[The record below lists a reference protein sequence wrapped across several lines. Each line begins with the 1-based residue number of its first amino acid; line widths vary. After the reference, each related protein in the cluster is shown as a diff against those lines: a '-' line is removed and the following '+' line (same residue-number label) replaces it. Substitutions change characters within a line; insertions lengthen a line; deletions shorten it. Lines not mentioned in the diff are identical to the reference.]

1 VQQRRPATPIS
12 EFARYLR
19 TETVGGVVLLGATV
33 VALVW
38 ANSPWA
44 PFYEAMRDTVVGPAA
59 LHLDLT
65 LAHWATDGLLALFF
79 FTVGLELKR
88 ELVIGELST
97 KSQALLPVAAAL
109 GGMIVPAGLALLVGR
124 GAPGMEQAW
133 AIPVATDIAFALGV
147 LAVAGSALPVSAR
160 VFLLGLAVAD
170 DLGGIIVIAVLFSS
184 GLHALWLGAVVLAG
198 LAYWWL
204 QRRRVRAWWIYVP
217 LGLFTWFAMHEA
229 GVHATISGVLLGL
242 LTRVRPDPDEEF
254 APALRLEHRL
264 QPWSAGLCVPVFALF
279 AAGVP
284 VGPEALRSVL
294 IEPVALGVV
303 VGLLVGKVVGIFGSC
318 WLVIRFTPAS
328 RPRGL
333 SWRDLAAVSM
343 LGGVGF
349 TVSLLI
355 AELSL
360 EDQPALL
367 ATVKAGVLLAS
378 AAASVIGAAMLIRR
392 GRVRARENGNGEE
405 AGGPA
410 AAS

>member
-1 VQQRRPATPIS
+1 MQQRRPATPIS